1 MVKVKI
7 CGITNAEDA
16 MLACE
21 SGADL
26 LGFVFVAQTP
36 RAVERDKVK
45 QIVSRVRERF
55 GDKVSLVGLFKDE
68 DPGVVE
74 STLKECGLDH
84 VQLHGDESEEYCAQ
98 LKARLPGIKIIKVFK
113 VRHGIMPIA
122 GKLPADYGSA
132 DIILFD
138 TYHPSASG
146 GSGTRFEIDALKK
159 DMAGSKKP
167 FFVAGGLKAVNVAD
181 VILEAKPNG
190 VDVSSGVESSPGRK
204 DAKILKEFIEN
215 AKKR

>member
-26 LGFVFVAQTP
+26 LGFVFVPRTP
-36 RAVERDKVK
+36 RAVDKGTVK
-45 QIVSRVRERF
+45 SIVSRVRERF
-55 GDKVSLVGLFKDE
+55 GNKAALVGLFQDE

-74 STLKECGLDH
+74 STMKECGLDH
-84 VQLHGDESEEYCAQ
+84 VQLHGDESEEYCSR
-98 LKARLPGIKIIKVFK
+98 LKARMPGIKIIKVFK
-113 VRHGIMPIA
+113 VKHGVMPIA
-122 GKLPADYGSA
+122 GEFPADYASA

-138 TYHPSASG
+138 TYHPSAAG
-146 GSGTRFEIDALKK
+146 GSGTRFGIDTLKR
-159 DMAGSKKP
+159 DIGGLPKP
-167 FFVAGGLKAVNVAD
+167 FFVAGGLNALNVAE
-181 VILEAKPNG
+181 VVALAEPHG

-204 DAKILKEFIEN
+204 DARSVKEFVKN
-215 AKKR
+215 AKKS

>member
-1 MVKVKI
+1 VVKVKI

-16 MLACE
+16 ILACE

-26 LGFVFVAQTP
+26 LGFVFVADTP
-36 RAVERDKVK
+36 RAVDGKIVKKIVER
-45 QIVSRVRERF
+45 IHERF
-55 GDKVSLVGLFKDE
+55 GDRVALVGLFKDE

-74 STLKECGLDH
+74 RTLEECGLDH

-113 VRHGIMPIA
+113 IRHGIMPIA
-122 GKLPADYGSA
+122 GKLPADYESA

-138 TYHPSASG
+138 TYHPSAAG
-146 GSGTRFEIDALKK
+146 GSGTRFEIDTLKN
-159 DMAGSKKP
+159 DMAGLKKP

-181 VILEAKPNG
+181 VVFEVKPHG